1 MRCARI
7 LISFFV
13 SSAVRSPEVTT
24 PFERQ
29 RLRPVYVQHIGFL
42 LSAAAPQNGFDMGK
56 QNRDVVGL
64 GNIVITAQTQRPQ
77 LVHGGIAAG
86 DEDDWDACFAV
97 DIRAQGEAVPSG
109 KPEIEKNEIRA
120 ALRGVPVY

>member
-1 MRCARI
+1 
-7 LISFFV
+7 
-13 SSAVRSPEVTT
+13 
-24 PFERQ
+24 
-29 RLRPVYVQHIGFL
+29 
-42 LSAAAPQNGFDMGK
+42 MGK

-97 DIRAQGEAVPSG
+97 DICAQGEAVPSG

-120 ALRGVPVY
+120 AVRGLFRYINEVIYNQGLIAFIIQKDSQFLPDGRLILDNHYFLHRAPPLFLLPP